1 MRDLRRFTSDE
12 RAWADFFIT
21 RIGLILFA
29 AMLLLSAFKIY
40 PMFNEQQARA
50 GMDAAASDI
59 ASKIEALDVVTVPMY
74 KYVYAFDEKDKN
86 KRIEISTELVVI
98 RYNLSTPWGER
109 ELVHAEPVVARVYPP
124 NSKWSNTSGLR
135 KNLSDLGSGKNG
147 DAVSPLNF
155 SGDKEKV
162 DAMFNS
168 IEQELARNPF
178 VPDMNR
184 SMIIEKVIIYYND
197 GDKHE
202 ARDHVIIYQ

>member
-1 MRDLRRFTSDE
+1 MRRFASDE

-29 AMLLLSAFKIY
+29 SVLLLSAFKIY
-40 PMFNEQQARA
+40 PLFNEQQARA

-59 ASKIEALDVVTVPMY
+59 ASKIEAVDVVTVPGY

-86 KRIEISTELVVI
+86 KRIEISTEFVVV

-109 ELVHAEPVVARVYPP
+109 ELVHAEPVMERVYPP
-124 NSKWSNTSGLR
+124 NSIWGNTSGLR
-135 KNLSDLGSGKNG
+135 KKLSDLCAGKNG
-147 DAVSPLNF
+147 DAVSQLNY
-155 SGDKEKV
+155 SGDQGKV

-168 IEQELARNPF
+168 IERELARNPF

-184 SMIIEKVIIYYND
+184 SMIFEKVIIYYND
-197 GDKHE
+197 GNKRE
-202 ARDHVIIYQ
+202 ERDHVIIYQ

>member
-1 MRDLRRFTSDE
+1 MRRFIADE

-29 AMLLLSAFKIY
+29 SMLLLSAFKVY
-40 PMFNEQQARA
+40 PMFNEQQTRA

-59 ASKIEALDVVTVPMY
+59 ASKIEAVDVVTVPGY

-86 KRIEISTELVVI
+86 KRIEISTEFVVVLHNI
-98 RYNLSTPWGER
+98 STPWGER
-109 ELVHAEPVVARVYPP
+109 ELVHAEPVVARVYPT
-124 NSKWSNTSGLR
+124 NSNWSNTSGLR
-135 KNLSDLGSGKNG
+135 KNLSDLGAGKNG

-155 SGDKEKV
+155 SGDKGKV
-162 DAMFNS
+162 DAMFDS
-168 IEQELARNPF
+168 IERELARKPF

-197 GDKHE
+197 GNKIVQ
-202 ARDHVIIYQ
+202 RDHVIIYQ